1 MPKIPT
7 FKTEARI
14 TAESASTTTN
24 IQIPLTNTLAGSLK
38 PLTDA
43 FVRYK
48 TAEKNAENKT
58 EALELENQA
67 VLKLNDATQEASKMK
82 NSDGA
87 NTFLMTKSKEIRD
100 EFSSQ
105 ASNSK
110 VKTLFTN
117 NYLLEEQKK
126 IYSVD
131 NAVHKNLIQSRAVE
145 SNAKE
150 ERILTDALYS
160 NNELALQTLPADLK
174 KIYDDDFNDGLIDI
188 DSYEEKIADIPNF
201 IQGFKA
207 NRDIGKNPRLAYLEL
222 IKGNDSKLYPDLDIK
237 KRQKLINY
245 AETILKDQL
254 RTQWNNVLAGAV
266 VGKDIFFDM
275 DLAKKVLPQI
285 EVNQMLQSQ
294 DIARTTNDNKKI
306 LFSAPNKD
314 LSELVEQF
322 SDQAILKTG
331 EAKGQIIAQEYEKAA
346 NTRIAAIKEDSAQF
360 VYSTNTDLQE
370 LNESFNNETNPELK
384 SQKKR
389 ELTEKLI
396 ETQIS
401 LGVEKSKQRVMTKE
415 EAQNFVET
423 YKVQSQGDA
432 TKSQMLL
439 QSITIN
445 FGRHDSKALQELQDA
460 KLPFTAIA
468 AMTWTSP
475 TESKK
480 MFSFDNKEE
489 QKKLKAWGENNE
501 MTFTNISKEIATN
514 SDFQE
519 IENIVRKNNNI
530 DSSAASNTMDNVQ
543 NVLSYYALNELY
555 TNSEFDMNDAINS
568 AVNVFTKNF
577 QVEDTYFIPLKY
589 DGQNLTSFGTTAN
602 AVKDK
607 ADLIKEEYLEEFNAV
622 AFKSTDPFNQGVNE
636 IMLSEKFQTQ
646 MRINGEWRNTADG
659 SGLVFGIVLDGEQF
673 APVVNANG
681 QELSFNFNDSTYNLP
696 GTDVIMNINKL
707 KIKEVPS
714 EAEIAAI
721 KGYAGFTTNEKELA
735 INSTNRK

>member
-131 NAVHKNLIQSRAVE
+131 NAVHQNLIQSRAVE

-475 TESKK
+475 TES
-480 MFSFDNKEE
+480 
-489 QKKLKAWGENNE
+489 
-501 MTFTNISKEIATN
+501 
-514 SDFQE
+514 
-519 IENIVRKNNNI
+519 R
-530 DSSAASNTMDNVQ
+530 
-543 NVLSYYALNELY
+543 
-555 TNSEFDMNDAINS
+555 
-568 AVNVFTKNF
+568 TK
-577 QVEDTYFIPLKY
+577 
-589 DGQNLTSFGTTAN
+589 
-602 AVKDK
+602 
-607 ADLIKEEYLEEFNAV
+607 
-622 AFKSTDPFNQGVNE
+622 
-636 IMLSEKFQTQ
+636 
-646 MRINGEWRNTADG
+646 
-659 SGLVFGIVLDGEQF
+659 
-673 APVVNANG
+673 
-681 QELSFNFNDSTYNLP
+681 
-696 GTDVIMNINKL
+696 
-707 KIKEVPS
+707 KIKS
-714 EAEIAAI
+714 L
-721 KGYAGFTTNEKELA
+721 G
-735 INSTNRK
+735 

>member
-14 TAESASTTTN
+14 TAESASATTN

-519 IENIVRKNNNI
+519 IENIDRKNNNI

>member
-131 NAVHKNLIQSRAVE
+131 NAVHQNLIQSRAVE